1 MDGICEKLDKKNS
14 AHCKHIV
21 DDYYIPAF
29 EVITFLIDVIRL
41 VEFST
46 QLERVVG
53 TFGLTIKKEL
63 GNKWC

>member
-29 EVITFLIDVIRL
+29 EVITCLIDIIRL
-41 VEFST
+41 VEFFYII
-46 QLERVVG
+46 G
-53 TFGLTIKKEL
+53 KG
-63 GNKWC
+63 C